1 MGLRKYIFLLCS
13 NFLLTLTGNSQT
25 NPLFNVEFLGD
36 TITIN
41 YDQSPYYQLE
51 SPLSEK
57 NIQDFYSN
65 VSSSGY
71 EGMIN
76 TITSFKEA
84 QKLDDWLFYQLV
96 RRTAQQICPKAKNYN
111 CYTLYKWFL
120 LTKAG
125 YNAILR
131 ISENKIL
138 FYIQSDEMIYNI
150 PFCIINNK
158 QFICLNY
165 HDYGNYIDF
174 EKESFSTVN
183 LPVENANNA
192 FSYKVTNLPE
202 FNSNEYVEKD
212 IAFNYSQEENHFRI
226 KVNPEVKKLFIN
238 YPVADYG
245 SHFNIPLSKQTY
257 NSLIPALKDIVG
269 RMNTKNGIDYLM
281 HFTRYAFLYQKDT
294 DVFGHEKRLSPEE
307 TLLYDYSDCEDRA
320 ALFFCLVKEIYNL
333 PMIVLVYPHHVSIAI
348 EFEKP
353 VGQTIVY
360 NGKKYSVC
368 EPTPQRRD
376 LPVGKQVASLKRQPY
391 EIAYEYLPLNTM
403 AGNFHQS
410 KD

>member
-1 MGLRKYIFLLCS
+1 MELRKYILLLFS
-13 NFLLTLTGNSQT
+13 NILLILTGNSQSKPSFT
-25 NPLFNVEFLGD
+25 VEFLGD
-36 TITIN
+36 TIPVS
-41 YDQSPYYQLE
+41 YDQSPYYE
-51 SPLSEK
+51 FDYPLSEK
-57 NIQDFYSN
+57 NLQDFYN
-65 VSSSGY
+65 KVNTTGY
-71 EGMIN
+71 QEIVN
-76 TITSFKEA
+76 TITRFREE

-96 RRTAQQICPKAKNYN
+96 RRTAQQLCPKAKNYN

-120 LTKAG
+120 LTKSG

-131 ISENKIL
+131 ISETKIL

-150 PFCIINNK
+150 PFCIIDNK

-165 HDYGNYIDF
+165 HDYGNDIDF
-174 EKESFSTVN
+174 EKEHFSNVN
-183 LPVENANNA
+183 LPAGDATKA
-192 FSYKVTNLPE
+192 FTYKVTSLPE
-202 FNSNEYVEKD
+202 FNSKEYVEKD
-212 IAFNYSQEENHFRI
+212 ITFNYSQEEYHFHI
-226 KVNPEVKKLFIN
+226 KVNPEVKKLFTN
-238 YPVADYG
+238 YPVADYS

-281 HFTRYAFLYQKDT
+281 HFTRYAFLYERDT
-294 DVFGHEKRLSPEE
+294 DVFGREKRLSAEE

-333 PMIVLVYPHHVSIAI
+333 PMIVLVYPKHVSIAV

-353 VGQTIVY
+353 IGQTIVY

-376 LPVGKQVASLKRQPY
+376 LPVGKQVASLRSQPY
-391 EIAYEYLPLNTM
+391 EIAFEYVPGNTV
-403 AGNFHQS
+403 AGNFHKS